1 MVERRYERLFGR
13 ELEERM
19 AERALVYLPIGIL
32 ERHGEHLP
40 FGLDAAKATGVCLRA
55 AEKLGGVV
63 VPAQHLAGVHNPWGD
78 DLGEMRRL
86 QREVKDFY
94 LSPGIY
100 TAWLLE
106 VLEGLALMGFR
117 AVAVYTGHY
126 PQWQLVFLDRAVDA
140 FNASRED
147 CRAIVVR
154 EQDCCEGGDHGGKW
168 ETSLMMA
175 AQPAAVDL
183 GQLEVDSSYPG
194 LGCGVNAVESSRA
207 QGEAWVDACAAAI
220 ADEARR
226 LIESHPEMP

>member
-175 AQPAAVDL
+175 LDPEQVRLEACLDEHRDRLGHYSGPNPAGCASAEL
-183 GQLEVDSSYPG
+183 GERTIARIIEQMAGQIDEVLP
-194 LGCGVNAVESSRA
+194 RA
-207 QGEAWVDACAAAI
+207 
-220 ADEARR
+220 
-226 LIESHPEMP
+226 